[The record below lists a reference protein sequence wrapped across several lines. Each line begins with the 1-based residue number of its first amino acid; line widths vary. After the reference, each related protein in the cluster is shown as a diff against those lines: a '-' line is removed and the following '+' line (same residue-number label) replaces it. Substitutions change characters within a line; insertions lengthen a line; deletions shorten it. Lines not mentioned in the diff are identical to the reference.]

1 MFSEHTNCAGCH
13 HHNPIQCSKIARPY
27 YHLLYSSKTK
37 KMKNNNNR
45 YDDDDDDDDDDN
57 DDEDDNEDDQKNY
70 QDYQVHKI
78 QIKVATTRN
87 KQRNDTAIQTARKY
101 TIHTIYKRFS
111 STTICSGVLLN
122 LTMVDSC
129 LLKNF
134 INTDLISRTEAP

>member
-1 MFSEHTNCAGCH
+1 MM
-13 HHNPIQCSKIARPY
+13 IMMMMVMMIIARPF

-45 YDDDDDDDDDDN
+45 YDDDDDDDDDD
-57 DDEDDNEDDQKNY
+57 DEDDKKNQ

-101 TIHTIYKRFS
+101 TIHIIYKRFS

-134 INTDLISRTEAP
+134 INTDLISRTVAP